1 MPEHDKKLQVLKN
14 IKERLDGNVLI
25 STKEQYN
32 KKFSVDDIQK
42 IGLSTNIIETKEGGR
57 INTINVCSITEIK
70 EITTGEILYPEKKIS
85 N

>member
-42 IGLSTNIIETKEGGR
+42 IGLSTNVIETQEGGR

-70 EITTGEILYPEKKIS
+70 EITTGEILYP
-85 N
+85 